1 MGAWVS
7 QSWCMNV
14 YNLSLNETCKTRKRK
29 VIYDGNNWQLVFS
42 CDKMRWFKTDGEILK
57 FRHLL
62 SWHGISMVGAKL
74 SSFTLL
80 FNLFKMAGKTSRQ
93 RPPARWGR
101 RENWWLGGMGKW
113 YPSVSWCHR
122 SSHKRGYPVCGLT
135 SRNEDTPP
143 WADVIN
149 RNTPICGL
157 TSWKGDTSY
166 VRWRH
171 EREIPLCGLTSWKRI
186 HPL

>member
-1 MGAWVS
+1 MHECIQLVT
-7 QSWCMNV
+7 QR
-14 YNLSLNETCKTRKRK
+14 NLQNKKKKGYIRCKQ
-29 VIYDGNNWQLVFS
+29 NWQLVFS

-80 FNLFKMAGKTSRQ
+80 FNLFRMAGKTSRQ

-157 TSWKGDTSY
+157 TSWK
-166 VRWRH
+166 
-171 EREIPLCGLTSWKRI
+171 RI
-186 HPL
+186 HPLKADVMRRGLTGQNVRRFYGTSGVHNGKVLL